1 MKSSFGEQA
10 ALVPRQLR
18 GWSTTYIDTVC
29 ERLKTS
35 LAAWGKGWGIDTHA
49 LKLRFVTD
57 PIQVKSLCELND
69 DITQWLPFSKLQAD
83 FDSVGSMR
91 YTTDGHKALKAN
103 TEAAPEALILDSF
116 GHPLWRLLQQQNL
129 DTEAE
134 QLQLNAPTHLS
145 PLSSDIALK
154 LGQSFLK
161 EFLGHFLTQTQ
172 GTVLYP
178 ELTKHISSAAPFQ
191 TWSGD
196 ILGTM
201 SLFEHDCLIYC
212 PGEIFQ
218 RLVPAQPPPEHE
230 ANKLTSKT
238 WAEVLKKRKTRWLV
252 RLHSA
257 SLTLSELSSL
267 KPGSILALPHKLD
280 EAGYVVSPKEEVIC
294 HADFGRRDD
303 YRAIAIV

>member
-1 MKSSFGEQA
+1 MKSSFSEQA
-10 ALVPRQLR
+10 ALPRQLR
-18 GWSTTYIDTVC
+18 GWSSTQIDSVC
-29 ERLKTS
+29 ERLNSS
-35 LAAWGKGWGIDTHA
+35 LAVWGKGWGIDTQA
-49 LKLRFVTD
+49 LKLKLVTGLLQEKLISE
-57 PIQVKSLCELND
+57 PND
-69 DITQWLPFSKLQAD
+69 DITRWSSFSKLQSD
-83 FDSVGSMR
+83 LDSVGSMR

-103 TEAAPEALILDSF
+103 TEAAPEVLILNSF
-116 GHPLWRLLQQQNL
+116 GYPLWRLLQQQNQN
-129 DTEAE
+129 TEAE

-161 EFLGHFLTQTQ
+161 EFLSHFLTQTQ

-178 ELTKHISSAAPFQ
+178 ELTKHISSAVPFQ

-196 ILGTM
+196 VLCTM
-201 SLFEHDCLIYC
+201 SLFEHHCFIYC

-218 RLVPAQPPPEHE
+218 RLVQVQSKTGHE
-230 ANKLTSKT
+230 ATRLTSNT
-238 WAEVLKKRKTRWLV
+238 WTEVLKKRKTRWLV

-280 EAGYVVSPKEEVIC
+280 EAGYVVSLKEEVIC
-294 HADFGRRDD
+294 HADLGRHDD
-303 YRAIAIV
+303 CRAIAIA